1 MRKSVSTIAT
11 GLAVLTGMAVALG
24 SAVAGESDRQ
34 CGFRHGGHRMS
45 EKIRAFGERYDVNKD
60 GKITQ
65 QEIDQ
70 NRAAWIAEF
79 DTDKDPGLTLK
90 EFEALWLKARHL
102 RMVRAFQMFDRDGD
116 GKVTLEEYQRPLA
129 EVVEEHDRN
138 GDGVLSKEDRPR
150 HGPHR
155 PRDTGHE
162 HDDHRD
168 GDSQGSRQN
177 DG

>member
-1 MRKSVSTIAT
+1 
-11 GLAVLTGMAVALG
+11 MAVALG

-90 EFEALWLKARHL
+90 EFEALWLKARRPHDGA
-102 RMVRAFQMFDRDGD
+102 RASRCSTTDGTV
-116 GKVTLEEYQRPLA
+116 KVTPRNIGGAA
-129 EVVEEHDRN
+129 ESGRA
-138 GDGVLSKEDRPR
+138 
-150 HGPHR
+150 
-155 PRDTGHE
+155 
-162 HDDHRD
+162 
-168 GDSQGSRQN
+168 
-177 DG
+177 